1 MWHLEIPVAKDR
13 SMADKNKGFAEQG
26 VGLTPPQAQKVELG
40 AGGRL
45 VIPAPMRAAL
55 GMKEGDKVLV
65 RLEGNE
71 LRLYTYQEAMR
82 RAQEL
87 VRSFVPPGVS
97 LVDELIADR
106 RAEAAR
112 EMGDD

>member
-1 MWHLEIPVAKDR
+1 MVE
-13 SMADKNKGFAEQG
+13 KNKGFAEQG
-26 VGLTPPQAQKVELG
+26 VGLTPSLAQKVELG

-45 VIPAPMRAAL
+45 VIPAPMRTAL

-71 LRLYTYQEAMR
+71 LRIYTYEEATR
-82 RAQEL
+82 RAQEM
-87 VRSFVPPGVS
+87 VRSFLSPGVS

-112 EMGDD
+112 EMGDE

>member
-1 MWHLEIPVAKDR
+1 
-13 SMADKNKGFAEQG
+13 MAEHRKGFAEQG
-26 VGLTPPQAQKVELG
+26 VEVAPAQAQKVELG

-45 VIPAPMRAAL
+45 VIPAPMRVAL

-71 LRLYTYQEAMR
+71 LRIYTYQEAMR
-82 RAQEL
+82 RAQEI
-87 VRSFVPPGVS
+87 VRSFVPAGVS

-112 EMGDD
+112 EMGNE

>member
-1 MWHLEIPVAKDR
+1 MGERK
-13 SMADKNKGFAEQG
+13 KGFAEQG
-26 VGLTPPQAQKVELG
+26 RGIQPARAQKVELG

-71 LRLYTYQEAMR
+71 LRIYTYDEAAR
-82 RAQEL
+82 RAQEII
-87 VRSFVPPGVS
+87 RSFVPPGVS

-106 RAEAAR
+106 RAEGAR
-112 EMGDD
+112 EMGDE

>member
-1 MWHLEIPVAKDR
+1 MGER
-13 SMADKNKGFAEQG
+13 QKGFEEQG
-26 VGLTPPQAQKVELG
+26 VAKQPAQAQKVELG

-65 RLEGNE
+65 RLEGSE
-71 LRLYTYQEAMR
+71 LRIYTYQEAMR

-112 EMGDD
+112 EMGDE

>member
-1 MWHLEIPVAKDR
+1 
-13 SMADKNKGFAEQG
+13 MAGNPKGFAEQG
-26 VGLTPPQAQKVELG
+26 VGLTPAPAQKVELG

-71 LRLYTYQEAMR
+71 LRIYTYEEATR
-82 RAQEL
+82 RAQEM
-87 VRSFVPPGVS
+87 VRSFVPRGVS

-112 EMGDD
+112 EMGDE

>member
-1 MWHLEIPVAKDR
+1 MGER
-13 SMADKNKGFAEQG
+13 RKGFAEQS
-26 VGLTPPQAQKVELG
+26 VEMQPAQAQKVELG

-65 RLEGNE
+65 RLEGHE
-71 LRLYTYQEAMR
+71 LRIYTYQEAMR
-82 RAQEL
+82 RAQEI

-112 EMGDD
+112 EMGDE

>member
-1 MWHLEIPVAKDR
+1 
-13 SMADKNKGFAEQG
+13 MAGNKKGFAERG
-26 VGLTPPQAQKVELG
+26 VELTPATSQKVELG
-40 AGGRL
+40 AGGRV

-71 LRLYTYQEAMR
+71 IRIYTYQEAMR

-112 EMGDD
+112 EMDDD